1 MKIDKGIQWIR
12 DVRGD
17 ISRELKND
25 PRRFVEFHKKLR
37 SQYEKL
43 NVPVHPIDRQSS
55 SVHADR

>member
-1 MKIDKGIQWIR
+1 MKRDEGIQWIR

-37 SQYEKL
+37 SEYEKL
-43 NVPVHPIDRQSS
+43 SGPIPPIDRHSS
-55 SVHADR
+55 SLHVGR

>member
-37 SQYEKL
+37 SEYKKL
-43 NVPVHPIDRQSS
+43 SAPVHIIDRHSS
-55 SVHADR
+55 APHADR